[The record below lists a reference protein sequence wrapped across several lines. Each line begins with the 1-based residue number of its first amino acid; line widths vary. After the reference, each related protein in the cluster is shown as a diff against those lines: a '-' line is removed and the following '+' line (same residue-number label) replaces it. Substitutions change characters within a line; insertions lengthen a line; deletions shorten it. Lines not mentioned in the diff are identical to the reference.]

1 MTTPQRIIFV
11 VDDDP
16 DDLEFFREAILKIDD
31 SFKCIQCADGKMA
44 GQLIQ
49 LNIIPAIVFIDINM
63 PVYNGF
69 ELLKDLRS
77 KYNVE
82 NLQIAMLSTSMN
94 AEYSAKL
101 TSMGAQYTLQK
112 PSSFNGYLEML
123 TPILANI

>member
-1 MTTPQRIIFV
+1 MSTPKRIIFV

-16 DDLEFFREAILKIDD
+16 DDLEFFREAILKIDA
-31 SFKCIQCADGKMA
+31 SFNCIQCADGKMA

-82 NLQIAMLSTSMN
+82 HLQIAMFSTSMSSEN
-94 AEYSAKL
+94 STKL
-101 TSMGAQYTLQK
+101 TTMGAQYTLQK
-112 PSSFNGYLEML
+112 PATFNGYLEML
-123 TPILANI
+123 KPILDKI